1 MKCSLIYEIVD
12 DKLACFAETHS
23 NSIMPDEN
31 KNNDKY
37 DDFVL
42 PFDKTDINLM
52 VKFKSAYKIE
62 YIRGKI
68 ITYNPS
74 KNAEGADEELFLLR
88 YANDLMNNHGCRI
101 DEIIFTD
108 EEEESTWTLDS
119 FNITMCYNRREGVA
133 NSPPLSEDFCK

>member
-1 MKCSLIYEIVD
+1 MGLFTDIEFDDDESIIGHHYDDEAKKEICDDYVKIYSDFYGQHMKCNLIYEIVD
-12 DKLACFAETHS
+12 DKLACFAEMHS

-68 ITYNPS
+68 ITYNLS
-74 KNAEGADEELFLLR
+74 KSGK
-88 YANDLMNNHGCRI
+88 G
-101 DEIIFTD
+101 TD
-108 EEEESTWTLDS
+108 
-119 FNITMCYNRREGVA
+119 
-133 NSPPLSEDFCK
+133 